1 MGLRFSRCPGAYNH
15 ASLFPLLEQTFDKG
29 KMKRNVNPEFVSQD
43 MQGGEREKK
52 RDRDLAGFSYK
63 VIRKINPKILI
74 RGIISPL
81 I

>member
-1 MGLRFSRCPGAYNH
+1 
-15 ASLFPLLEQTFDKG
+15 
-29 KMKRNVNPEFVSQD
+29 MKRNVNPEFVSQD
-43 MQGGEREKK
+43 MQGGKREKK